1 MDNKN
6 SDLIKILIIVALI
19 LVIYLL
25 SEKYFKVEPP
35 APTYQTYDQDNR
47 LQRIRKGL
55 TGK

>member
-6 SDLIKILIIVALI
+6 SDLIKILILVALI